1 MTQEIINQYQIK
13 LQNLMEQYGIKFL
26 NKIFDWDGNKE
37 IVKSLKVNNKY
48 LNEFLDNWNADEI
61 EELLL
66 PDINQALL
74 NPNAEIENGSE
85 TINILIY
92 QNKVDFYTLDEGFV
106 YTVPTSD
113 FKQIVEG
120 WRDFLQ
126 TPPLNG
132 PYVVN

>member
-1 MTQEIINQYQIK
+1 MTQEIMNQYQV
-13 LQNLMEQYGIKFL
+13 KFK
-26 NKIFDWDGNKE
+26 NKILDYNEFG
-37 IVKSLKVNNKY
+37 KSLTKVVETNNRY
-48 LNEFLDNWNADEI
+48 LNELLNFCSNPQEI
-61 EELLL
+61 EDFLLIE
-66 PDINQALL
+66 INQALL
-74 NPNAEIENGSE
+74 NPSAEIENGSE

-106 YTVPTSD
+106 YTIPTSD

-132 PYVVN
+132 PYVVS